1 MKQFINCGRPVRA
14 KHDATLLKS
23 LILNLK
29 IILSTEKSV
38 RELISP
44 LKQVL
49 IPPSLG
55 HFWKA

>member
-49 IPPSLG
+49 LSHTQG
-55 HFWKA
+55 